1 MPLYKLFPHS
11 KETCTVAIWRITES
25 EEELMAPLFAGDV
38 LLVEARGRFKAAS
51 RRLEWLS
58 VRRLMH
64 ELGVTSPIDYLPS
77 GRPYLKDDARH
88 ISISHTRGYAAV
100 AISEL
105 NPIGIDIEQRTDKV
119 YRVWDKF
126 LSREEKTF
134 PLLAKKNV
142 EAMLV
147 VWTAKEAMF
156 KLMDKQGIDFAEHL
170 HVAPFELADEGCFK
184 AYETFTDEQFSFEC
198 DYQIYPEFV
207 LTLAQ
212 KLIL

>member
-11 KETCTVAIWRITES
+11 KETCTVAIWQITES
-25 EEELMAPLFAGDV
+25 EEELMAPLFDGDV
-38 LLVEARGRFKAAS
+38 LLEEARRRFKAAS

-64 ELGVTSPIDYLPS
+64 ELGITSPIAYLPS

-100 AISEL
+100 AICNSA
-105 NPIGIDIEQRTDKV
+105 PIGIDIEQRTDKV
-119 YRVWDKF
+119 CRVREKF
-126 LSREEKTF
+126 LSRVEKLF
-134 PLLAKKNV
+134 LPLEKKNV

-147 VWTAKEAMF
+147 VWTTKEAMF
-156 KLMDKQGIDFAEHL
+156 KLIDKPGIDFAEHL
-170 HVAPFELADEGCFK
+170 HISPFELVDEGCLQ
-184 AYETFTDEQFSFEC
+184 AHETFTDEQFSFEC
-198 DYQIYPEFV
+198 DYQIYPDFV

>member
-11 KETCTVAIWRITES
+11 KETCSVAIWQITES

-38 LLVEARGRFKAAS
+38 LLEEARGRFKAVS

-64 ELGVTSPIDYLPS
+64 ELGVTSPIAYLPS

-119 YRVWDKF
+119 CRVREKF
-126 LSREEKTF
+126 LSRVEKLF
-134 PLLAKKNV
+134 LPLEKKNV

-147 VWTAKEAMF
+147 VWTTKEAMF
-156 KLMDKQGIDFAEHL
+156 KLMDKPGIAFDEHF
-170 HVAPFELADEGCFK
+170 HVSPFELADEGCLQ
-184 AYETFTDEQFSFEC
+184 AHETMTEEQKRFQFT
-198 DYQIYPEFV
+198 YQLYPDFV
-207 LTLAQ
+207 LSLGSS
-212 KLIL
+212 LG

>member
-1 MPLYKLFPHS
+1 
-11 KETCTVAIWRITES
+11 
-25 EEELMAPLFAGDV
+25 MAPLFDGDV
-38 LLVEARGRFKAAS
+38 LLEEARERFKAAS

-64 ELGVTSPIDYLPS
+64 ELGIKSPIAYLPS

-119 YRVWDKF
+119 CRVRKKF
-126 LSREEKTF
+126 LSREEKLF
-134 PLLAKKNV
+134 SLLAKNNV

-147 VWTAKEAMF
+147 VWTTKEAMF
-156 KLMDKQGIDFAEHL
+156 KLIDKPGIDFAEHL
-170 HVAPFELADEGCFK
+170 HVASFELEEEGCFQ
-184 AYETFTDEQFSFEC
+184 AHETFTDEQFSFEC
-198 DYQIYPEFV
+198 DYRIYPDFV

-212 KLIL
+212 RVK